1 MRKNIITVLSVLLVI
16 GAIAMKFMGPKLV
29 KEAIKSE
36 YKNKDRTTV
45 DSESEAEEEISSDS
59 PLTFKLEDRNSYRI
73 FTLYPDGTAK
83 ELDNET
89 LLNWQEMEGS
99 SRGETSSFIYVY
111 EMEDTSK
118 PRYILADNGTGY
130 VFHSFE
136 TLDEFVTGHY
146 DGDID
151 GDISANLLVSAIKRS
166 QERYPERWHKY
177 IYKEGEEI

>member
-99 SRGETSSFIYVY
+99 S
-111 EMEDTSK
+111 K

>member
-1 MRKNIITVLSVLLVI
+1 MRKNIIISILLVI
-16 GAIAMKFMGPKLV
+16 GVIIMKSIGSELV

-59 PLTFKLEDRNSYRI
+59 PLTYKLEDGNTYSI
-73 FTLYPDGTAK
+73 ITLYPDGTAK
-83 ELDNET
+83 LLDSET

-130 VFHSFE
+130 VFSWGNE